1 MIFCF
6 WCVLWVFY
14 DKKLPKNML
23 FGREKVLVDSV

>member
-6 WCVLWVFY
+6 WCVLWVFC
-14 DKKLPKNML
+14 DEKLPENML